1 VPGFVRKTG
10 QTVDKVF
17 DLRLIQMNK
26 RYCVRV
32 YESREKDGKTCAGTV
47 VVPVDSFISIYADS
61 GELAEMKLRK
71 EVESGKLS
79 CGRIYQICPNLAVPE
94 LIRSVAASLEGS
106 FERVFLDPAAGLYS
120 EARRVRLPDFPRQ
133 PQEALLSLA
142 QVLGY

>member
-1 VPGFVRKTG
+1 
-10 QTVDKVF
+10 
-17 DLRLIQMNK
+17 MSK

-32 YESREKDGKTCAGTV
+32 YESRKKDGMTCAGTV

-61 GELAEMKLRK
+61 GDLAEMKLRK
-71 EVESGKLS
+71 EVECGNLPY
-79 CGRIYQICPNLAVPE
+79 GRIYQICPSLSVPE

-120 EARRVRLPDFPRQ
+120 ETRKVRLPDPSRQ
-133 PQEALLSLA
+133 QREDLFSLT